1 MLWLQRHRKRPD
13 ASEPRTR
20 TRSSQALDVA
30 LAARLTATRPGVNGY
45 GRVAGRRARRGT
57 MGWMAAERRDAGAG
71 PGIRAP
77 AQGDELEGHPTIR
90 GAARREPSPPRM
102 GGATLCSGPRSA
114 VFSAE
119 WGSDSVYAI
128 TGDRALGRL
137 EGAFEVSQSLEQ

>member
-1 MLWLQRHRKRPD
+1 
-13 ASEPRTR
+13 
-20 TRSSQALDVA
+20 
-30 LAARLTATRPGVNGY
+30 
-45 GRVAGRRARRGT
+45 
-57 MGWMAAERRDAGAG
+57 
-71 PGIRAP
+71 
-77 AQGDELEGHPTIR
+77 
-90 GAARREPSPPRM
+90 M